1 MDTEE
6 LPETYVIFIT
16 EEDVLGL
23 DLPLYHID
31 RVVRESGALFGD
43 QAHIVYASAAY
54 QGEDELGRLMHDFRT
69 SDPADMYYDVLARQ
83 VQAVKS
89 DEKGVTAMSTVMD
102 ELIREGYD
110 RGVSIGYDQG
120 VSIGYDKGVSI
131 GYDQG
136 VGIGSAMILEH
147 LMKVHRCNLDQA
159 MEMAGLPREKRAMCE
174 DGIRNLH
181 RQPNAVQ
188 PNAMQEARQ

>member
-89 DEKGVTAMSTVMD
+89 DEKGVAAMSTVMD

-110 RGVSIGYDQG
+110 RGVSQG
-120 VSIGYDKGVSI
+120 VSIGYN
-131 GYDQG
+131 QG

-147 LMKVHRCNLDQA
+147 LMKVHRCDLDQA
-159 MEMAGLPREKRAMCE
+159 MEMAGLSREKRAMCE

-181 RQPNAVQ
+181 RQPNAGQ